1 MSSPD
6 APVPTGWWERASLDA
21 RLAAALQANP
31 RVSWR
36 DLAKAVGSSES
47 TVARRVRAL
56 TVSGALRTTVV
67 VDSIRTG
74 RGFPVTVY
82 FAVTNKSLR
91 TLADHLVA
99 RPDVRMVAVLTGRYG
114 LLAEFITPSTQDLAT
129 ILLDTLGGVDATFES
144 MSEPVLREFK
154 STVDWS
160 HSLVADIPGVRLPL
174 LDLAPDEEPL
184 ALDPVEE
191 AIAEL
196 LRVDGRMSFADLALA
211 TDLSESAVRRRTDAL
226 FTTGRVH
233 PMALVDARLLGFH
246 IQSFVWVDLAPSTLP
261 DAVRT
266 LAARQEVRY
275 VAATAGDSD
284 LLVELIVPTQ
294 ADLFRFRTEVLG
306 TLPGVRGT
314 RLSINIRT
322 LKRAFLPLETPGP
335 DSE

>member
-6 APVPTGWWERASLDA
+6 GPAPGGWWERASLDA

-36 DLAKAVGSSES
+36 DLAKAVDSSES

-56 TVSGALRTTVV
+56 TTSGALRTTVV

-74 RGFPVTVY
+74 QGFPVTVY

-99 RPDVRMVAVLTGRYG
+99 RADVRMVAVLTGRYG

-129 ILLDTLGGVDATFES
+129 ILLDTLTGVDATFET

-160 HSLVADIPGVRLPL
+160 HSLVADLPGVRLPL
-174 LDLAPDEEPL
+174 LDLAPAEEP
-184 ALDPVEE
+184 APLDAVEE
-191 AIAEL
+191 VIAER
-196 LRVDGRMSFADLALA
+196 LRVDGRMSFADLAQA
-211 TDLSESAVRRRTDAL
+211 TGLSESAVRRRTDAL
-226 FTTGRVH
+226 IATGRVH
-233 PMALVDARLLGFH
+233 PVTLVDAQLLGFG
-246 IQSFVWVDLAPSTLP
+246 IQAFAWVDLEPAALA
-261 DAVRT
+261 DAVRA

-284 LLVELIVPTQ
+284 LLVELTVPAQ

-314 RLSINIRT
+314 RVSINIRT
-322 LKRAFLPLETPGP
+322 LKRAFLPLEAPGP
-335 DSE
+335 AGE

>member
-1 MSSPD
+1 MSSADGLIP
-6 APVPTGWWERASLDA
+6 AGWWEHASLDA

-56 TVSGALRTTVV
+56 TTSGALRTTVV

-91 TLADHLVA
+91 TLAEHLVA
-99 RPDVRMVAVLTGRYG
+99 RDDVRMVAVLTGRYT
-114 LLAEFITPSTQDLAT
+114 LLAEFITASTEDLAT
-129 ILLDTLGGVDATFES
+129 ILLDALAGVDATFES

-160 HSLVADIPGVRLPL
+160 HSLVADIPDVRLPL
-174 LDLAPDEEPL
+174 VDLVPEEEP
-184 ALDPVEE
+184 APLDPVEE

-196 LRVDGRMSFADLALA
+196 LRVDGRMSFADLAQA

-226 FTTGRVH
+226 IAAGRVH
-233 PMALVDARLLGFH
+233 PVTLVDARLLGFH
-246 IQSFVWVDLAPSTLP
+246 IQSFVWVDLDPATLD

-294 ADLFRFRTEVLG
+294 GDLFRFRTEVLG

-314 RLSINIRT
+314 RLSINLRT
-322 LKRAFLPLETPGP
+322 LKRAFLPLEDPGQAG
-335 DSE
+335 E

>member
-6 APVPTGWWERASLDA
+6 GRTPAGWWERASLDA

-36 DLAKAVGSSES
+36 DLARAVESSES

-56 TVSGALRTTVV
+56 TTSGALRTTVV

-99 RPDVRMVAVLTGRYG
+99 RQDVRMVAVLTGRYG
-114 LLAEFITPSTQDLAT
+114 LLAEFITPSTEDLAT
-129 ILLDTLGGVDATFES
+129 ILLDTLTGVDATFES

-174 LDLAPDEEPL
+174 LDLAPDEEPM

-196 LRVDGRMSFADLALA
+196 LRVDGRMSFADLAQA
-211 TDLSESAVRRRTDAL
+211 TGLSESAVRRRTDAL
-226 FTTGRVH
+226 IAAGRVH
-233 PMALVDARLLGFH
+233 PMTLVDARLLGFH
-246 IQSFVWVDLAPSTLP
+246 IQAFAWVDLAPSALA
-261 DAVRT
+261 DAVRA

-284 LLVELIVPTQ
+284 LLVELIMPTQ
-294 ADLFRFRTEVLG
+294 ADLLRFRTEVLG
-306 TLPGVRGT
+306 NLPGVRGT
-314 RLSINIRT
+314 RVSINVRT
-322 LKRAFLPLETPGP
+322 LKRAFLPVGVPGS
-335 DSE
+335 DGE